1 MKRLQQGLGMITAII
16 ILVILASLAGAM
28 VTFGTTQQLTS
39 AQDVMS
45 VKAWQAAKA
54 GNEWGL
60 YMALNSGT
68 EWASGTACTPSG
80 TLGTAGTLQTKVIDL
95 ATELGFSVQV
105 TCSATKFNEGASSWG
120 PPPVAKTTTLYT
132 ITSTATN
139 GASVTSPSY
148 VERTRVVL
156 AEQ

>member
-1 MKRLQQGLGMITAII
+1 MKRFQQGLGMITAII
-16 ILVILASLAGAM
+16 ILVILAAFAGAM

-68 EWASGTACTPSG
+68 GWASGAACTPF
-80 TLGTAGTLQTKVIDL
+80 TTPQTKDINLSTD
-95 ATELGFSVQV
+95 LGFSVTV
-105 TCSATKFNEGASSWG
+105 TCSAAEFNEGEVPVTLG
-120 PPPVAKTTTLYT
+120 PNKITLYT
-132 ITSTATN
+132 ITSTAIN
-139 GASVTSPSY
+139 GAPVASPGY
-148 VERTRVVL
+148 VERRRVVI
-156 AEQ
+156 ATN